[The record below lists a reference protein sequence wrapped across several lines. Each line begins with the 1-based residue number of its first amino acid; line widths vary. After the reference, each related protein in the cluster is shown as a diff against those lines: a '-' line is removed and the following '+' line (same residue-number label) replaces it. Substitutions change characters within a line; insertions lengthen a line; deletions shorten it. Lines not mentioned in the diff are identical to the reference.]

1 VSRTKVILILP
12 FDHLQPKSTAVH
24 LVQENQNKM
33 SPSGEFIRHCLR
45 YDGCIVQPVSPK
57 PKGTKIMSRRNFSG
71 ILLIA
76 SSVFAAVAA
85 DKPHCSGPNTS
96 VEPKQI
102 DAAFERF
109 KRLAG
114 DWEVAGAKSEA
125 QKGKIQCRYHL
136 TAGGSSLV
144 ETIFPGEDMEMVT
157 VYHRDGDQLMLT
169 HYCHLGNQPR
179 MRTREVES
187 TKEIV
192 FDLVGGSSLDPAT
205 DTHMH
210 AARFRFIDDDHF
222 QTEWQLYTPSKPV
235 ETHGLDLVRKKS

>member
-1 VSRTKVILILP
+1 LP
-12 FDHLQPKSTAVH
+12 PDHLQSRSANVRQ
-24 LVQENQNKM
+24 VQENENKM
-33 SPSGEFIRHCLR
+33 SPSREFIRHCLR
-45 YDGCIVQPVSPK
+45 YDGCAVRPVSPQ

-76 SSVFAAVAA
+76 SSVFATVAA

-125 QKGKIQCRYHL
+125 QKGKTQCRYRL
-136 TAGGSSLV
+136 TAGGSALV
-144 ETIFPGEDMEMVT
+144 ETVFPGEEMEMVT

-179 MRTREVES
+179 MRTKEVNN

-192 FDLVGGSSLDPAT
+192 FDLVDGCNLDPGK

-210 AARFRFIDDDHF
+210 AARFRFIDDDHIAS
-222 QTEWQLYTPSKPV
+222 EWQLYQQGKPV
-235 ETHGLDLVRKKS
+235 EVHGLDLVRKKS